1 MNVTLSTD
9 LQDYVATQVRSGHCD
24 SESDVI
30 SKALNFQRRKT
41 FEEQIDKRIEAS
53 HRQIASGDTILA
65 DDAFFERK
73 IAMIQ
78 EKYINKAE

>member
-41 FEEQIDKRIEAS
+41 FEEQIDKRIEES
-53 HRQIASGDTILA
+53 RKQIASGQTVSI
-65 DDAFFERK
+65 DDYFDGK
-73 IAMIQ
+73 ITMLE
-78 EKYINKAE
+78 EKHLNNKK